1 MYKTREQIEAL
12 KNRQPMSES
21 QIQQTIKNL
30 RCTEQERETIRKR
43 VADGD
48 GNLKGA
54 LYGSFLRFKRKGV
67 IK

>member
-12 KNRQPMSES
+12 KNRKPMTDD
-21 QIQQTIKNL
+21 QLQQVINNL
-30 RCTEQERETIRKR
+30 RCTELERETIRQR

-48 GNLKGA
+48 GNLRGA
-54 LYGSFLRFKRKGV
+54 LYGSFLRLKREGV